1 MAATENDAE
10 ATKEHAANRFV
21 GLLLLVALLTAFTVD
36 LPVAAFCRPTGAPR
50 SSVLRFIDE
59 FLENAET
66 FGHGSGVALIV
77 TGVFVLDPRRR
88 KEFPLLLAG
97 SYGAGLVASILK
109 LAVVRTRPRSLP
121 ILPDTV
127 WSTFGGF
134 FSTAQSNETQS
145 FPSGHTSTAVGLAM
159 MLSGFYPQGRWYFT
173 GLAILVGMQ
182 RIHTESHF
190 PSDVFAGAIV
200 GWSMAAVCQFRSRE
214 KSISSP

>member
-1 MAATENDAE
+1 MAATENDAV
-10 ATKEHAANRFV
+10 AKEHSSSRYV
-21 GLLLLVALLTAFTVD
+21 PVLLLVALLTAFAVD

-66 FGHGSGVALIV
+66 FGHGSGVAMIV

-109 LAVVRTRPRSLP
+109 LTVVRTRPRSLP

-134 FSTAQSNETQS
+134 FSTAQGNETQS

-159 MLSGFYPQGRWYFT
+159 MLSAFYPRGRWYFT
-173 GLAILVGMQ
+173 GLAILVGVQ

-200 GWSMAAVCQFRSRE
+200 GWSMATVCRFLSRK